1 MQVTKV
7 ELKRQKRESNFK
19 GWAKVTLDDILVIS
33 SVKFFEDIDEEGNPS
48 YRILLPERLIPSSRG
63 ENEKT
68 AIQVVNILSDDLRNS
83 IVAEIIKEY
92 QKPEQKRQRK

>member
-7 ELKRQKRESNFK
+7 EIKKKKRESNFK

-68 AIQVVNILSDDLRNS
+68 AIQVVNILSDELRNS

>member
-48 YRILLPERLIPSSRG
+48 YRILLPERLIPSAKG

-68 AIQVVNILSDDLRNS
+68 AIQVVTILSDDLRHE
-83 IVAEIIKEY
+83 IVSEIAKEY
-92 QKPEQKRQRK
+92 KKPEQKRPRK